1 MTSTCILESSV
12 TFEVLL
18 VSDVQMIQVI
28 VVVVNQA
35 RLQLNRR
42 LQITQQ
48 LQLEQNVLH
57 TYISPGDFRN
67 C

>member
-35 RLQLNRR
+35 RLQLNR

-57 TYISPGDFRN
+57 PYISIKISN
-67 C
+67 VNM